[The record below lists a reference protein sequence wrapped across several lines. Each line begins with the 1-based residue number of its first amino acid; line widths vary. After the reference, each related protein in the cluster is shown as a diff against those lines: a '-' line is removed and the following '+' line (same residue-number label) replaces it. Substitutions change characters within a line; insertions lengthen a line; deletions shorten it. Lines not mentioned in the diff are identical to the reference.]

1 MDTAGS
7 RQKCLASCTNLL
19 PSARHP
25 TRTAAGSKDPAVS
38 PRCAVNGTLGGM
50 NYIHSTS
57 QLKESKSSEI

>member
-1 MDTAGS
+1 MSGILH
-7 RQKCLASCTNLL
+7 QPFLL